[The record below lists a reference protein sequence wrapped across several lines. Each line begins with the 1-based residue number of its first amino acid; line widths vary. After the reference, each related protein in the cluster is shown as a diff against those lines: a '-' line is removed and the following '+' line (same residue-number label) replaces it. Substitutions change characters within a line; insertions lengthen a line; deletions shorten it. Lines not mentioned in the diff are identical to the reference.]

1 MPASSAEAVR
11 AHHPPSDRPP
21 TLAQTSPSVDPF
33 GALRGGVSGAD
44 AHAFSPYSPSFLGF
58 TARGDR
64 QPPSPEPIL
73 LAHFLVR
80 QIYLEE
86 VSAILAVFDDFRKA
100 PFSSLR
106 CGNAVGLV
114 SDDLPIIR
122 ERPVLLGK
130 PSALRIFQQPVPLGP
145 DRSLGA
151 VADPE
156 PLEGAAQMSL
166 DRLLADPETPGDLL
180 VGQPSGHQSQD

>member
-1 MPASSAEAVR
+1 M
-11 AHHPPSDRPP
+11 
-21 TLAQTSPSVDPF
+21 DPF
-33 GALRGGVSGAD
+33 GALRGGVSGAA
-44 AHAFSPYSPSFLGF
+44 AHPFSPYSPSFLGVE
-58 TARGDR
+58 AGVDR

-122 ERPVLLGK
+122 ERPVLSGK
-130 PSALRIFQQPVPLGP
+130 PVSSEALSGA
-145 DRSLGA
+145 RSSR
-151 VADPE
+151 PRS
-156 PLEGAAQMSL
+156 Q
-166 DRLLADPETPGDLL
+166 L
-180 VGQPSGHQSQD
+180 VCGR